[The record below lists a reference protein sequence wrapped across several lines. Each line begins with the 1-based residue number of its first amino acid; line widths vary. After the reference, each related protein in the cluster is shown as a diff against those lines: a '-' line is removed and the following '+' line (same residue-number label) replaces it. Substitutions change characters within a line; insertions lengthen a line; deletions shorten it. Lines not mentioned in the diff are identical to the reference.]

1 MMLLWMCSAIL
12 FTALIAV
19 AAYFAERTLRAAD
32 RQARGVWMFALAAG
46 TVWPV
51 LVPLLRRVRPAA
63 PMVGGNA
70 TLLDAIYIIPERV
83 TGIGEWMP
91 LVNRLVLAAWLVASL
106 LLLARYS
113 LRWQAVRRLRRA
125 AEPAIV
131 DGIEVLVSHD
141 LGPAVVGLRNVAVL
155 IPRSMLELDAP
166 LRRLVLRH
174 EEEHRRAGDTW
185 VLLCLALA
193 VAMMPWN
200 IPLWWIARRARLALE
215 VDCDARVMAAGE
227 SVTRYVQ
234 VLLLAAQRVSAA
246 PLTPM
251 LVASRTHLERRIVAM
266 QNKSS
271 RNRTLRIAGGT
282 AACLVAVFAACSSPI
297 SDETSTSRASNTAEA
312 SPDKMPV
319 YGKQP
324 TKVAEPYF
332 EFQVEKQVTTMP
344 GSPQPT
350 YPAELKQAK
359 VEGEVL
365 AQFVVDTSG
374 RAIVSTF
381 KVLKSD
387 HQLFTDAVKNV
398 LPDMRFTPAE
408 IGGRK
413 VKQLIQ
419 QPFTFALSKS
429 AIAGDVQIPNPA
441 ARPRR

>member
-12 FTALIAV
+12 FTALVAV
-19 AAYFAERTLRAAD
+19 AAYFAERALRAAD

-63 PMVGGNA
+63 PMAGGNA

-91 LVNRLVLAAWLVASL
+91 LVNRLVLAAWLAASL
-106 LLLARYS
+106 LLLARYL

-141 LGPAVVGLRNVAVL
+141 LGPAVVGLRNAAVL

-297 SDETSTSRASNTAEA
+297 SEDVTGSRAPTPKA
-312 SPDKMPV
+312 PV
-319 YGKQP
+319 TGKQP
-324 TKVAEPYF
+324 VVANQPYF

-374 RAIVSTF
+374 RAIVNTF

-387 HQLFTDAVKNV
+387 HQLFTEAVKNV

-429 AIAGDVQIPNPA
+429 AIAGEVQIPNPA